1 MAHVRQRDLR
11 RVQVLEGNVH
21 RLERHFE
28 LIHLRG
34 EKAAE
39 LGKFRTQNG
48 DSPRLA
54 TRVSKKE
61 GRPER
66 CVLQSSAPEI
76 VASHSFDFEARRAP
90 LGCVSPHRGGAFR
103 PSNHC
108 HIKQLILS
116 DPLLD
121 PKDVGPKQTVAQANP
136 TAPTCFRQNSRY
148 LNTGSR
154 SSSLQPLKPF
164 FSSAAFIGLLL
175 IPPVAVAVVDTQA
188 EAE

>member
-1 MAHVRQRDLR
+1 MCVGRGGIRHEGRWLLLVVSERGYHLRGVGVVVVAHVRQRDLR

-66 CVLQSSAPEI
+66 RVLQSSASEI

-121 PKDVGPKQTVAQANP
+121 PKDVGPKQTVAQAN
-136 TAPTCFRQNSRY
+136 
-148 LNTGSR
+148 
-154 SSSLQPLKPF
+154 QPHQPA
-164 FSSAAFIGLLL
+164 SGRT
-175 IPPVAVAVVDTQA
+175 PGT
-188 EAE
+188 